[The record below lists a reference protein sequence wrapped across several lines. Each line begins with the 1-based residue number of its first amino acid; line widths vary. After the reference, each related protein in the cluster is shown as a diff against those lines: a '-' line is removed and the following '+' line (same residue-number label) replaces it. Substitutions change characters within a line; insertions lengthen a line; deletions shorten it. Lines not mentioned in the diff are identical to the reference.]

1 MNLTSIFILLTAL
14 IGLAN
19 ADAPAV
25 LNGLRT
31 VEGDLGSLEQAIKAT
46 DDRLRT
52 LLAVIHYEGVLET
65 DIQVATFHVWDSPLF
80 NEIDSKAVT
89 EAAMKMKPAIE
100 VYLKTAI
107 AKKTVLEHLSYHE
120 IIVASI
126 RFFQANTNRLGKAL
140 QDKVD
145 EASAKA
151 IKECSDK
158 LNDSFVQAIAALDPV
173 EWIAHA

>member
-107 AKKTVLEHLSYHE
+107 AKVCKTLFPH
-120 IIVASI
+120 
-126 RFFQANTNRLGKAL
+126 
-140 QDKVD
+140 
-145 EASAKA
+145 
-151 IKECSDK
+151 
-158 LNDSFVQAIAALDPV
+158 
-173 EWIAHA
+173 